1 MSNTTRVLDC
11 GGKPLDLSSPVVMGV
26 VNTTP
31 DSFSDGG
38 LLYANDAL
46 DLDRAMAHAQRM
58 VSDGAAI
65 LDIGGESTRPG
76 ATPVSPQQEIDRV
89 LPLVEKITAE
99 LEVVVSVDTSTPAL
113 MTAAASA
120 GAGLI
125 NDVRALSRD
134 GALAAAAA
142 TGLPVCLM
150 HMQGEPGTM
159 QAEPRYDDV
168 VTEVTDF
175 LAARVVECENSGIVR
190 ERLLLD
196 VGFGFGKTLA
206 HNLQL
211 LAGLESLVRLGLPV
225 LAGLS
230 RKSMIG
236 AITGREVQDRLA
248 GSIALAVMAVERGAL
263 IVRAHD
269 VAETADALAIHA
281 AMALQEKE

>member
-1 MSNTTRVLDC
+1 
-11 GGKPLDLSSPVVMGV
+11 MGV

-76 ATPVSPQQEIDRV
+76 AVPVSPQQEMDRV

-99 LEVVVSVDTSTPAL
+99 LDVVVSVDTSTPAL

>member
-1 MSNTTRVLDC
+1 MSNTIRVLDC